1 MLQSI
6 ILILQLILTNMNMVL
21 ADRTSYKPSLIYTL
35 DKDHRDY
42 MVYIANGVKHTIGAG
57 MTWDK
62 SNTGSIRGC

>member
-1 MLQSI
+1 
-6 ILILQLILTNMNMVL
+6 
-21 ADRTSYKPSLIYTL
+21 
-35 DKDHRDY
+35 